1 MNEQEKQK
9 YLQDYKKAKEKG
21 EQFFPDTLFKDAIM
35 ALAVF
40 LILVALAYFAGAPL
54 EERANPADTNYTPR
68 PEWYFLFL
76 FQLLKYFPGK
86 LEFLGVVIIPTIV
99 ILLLFGLP
107 LLDRSPKRHFL
118 NRGWV
123 TGIVVVGAIGIVA
136 LSVLSITEAPP
147 PSDVAQG
154 GDQIA
159 ALYAQNC
166 ASCHGPSIKIPAS
179 TKLHEIIAQGKHE
192 GMPAWSADLTTD
204 QIDALAGFIL
214 SPGGSKLFTENCAD
228 CHAIEELVATNPIE
242 LKTALEQGP
251 DYPAHADLNIP
262 QWSETMTKAEQTSLL
277 NFLVAP
283 DGQRLFAINCTPCHG
298 TSVALSGERS
308 ELETIIAKG
317 GLHLSMPAWQENRDP
332 AELDTLA
339 TYVVDPNSVPEGVDL
354 FTKYC
359 ASCHA
364 DRVPAADN
372 IEQAR
377 QIITTGGSHE
387 TMPIWGDILTDA
399 QLIALIDYTLDAAQ
413 GTSLEV
419 GQESFSNNCAVC
431 HGEFG
436 EGGPNPARVDDVIA
450 PISTAEYLNTR
461 DDATLRSIISQGQP
475 NFGMS
480 PFGSAFGGP
489 LDDEKIDAIV
499 AYIRSWEANPPVEL
513 PPEVDTSKV
522 SLSGSEIYK
531 NLCAQ
536 CHGLDGRGLVGPSL
550 SDPKFR
556 SENTPEMIFDII
568 NQGHAATAM
577 IGWGEIL
584 TSQQIQDLVNYI
596 LEFEIDSP
604 NAVEQPTP
612 TPGPVSFAKDVLPI
626 LEAKCNSCHGSSIAL
641 GGWDGLTYESVIS
654 SGQNGPAV
662 IPGDLATSLL
672 AQKIQ
677 DTQQIGKVMPP
688 SGMEPLTPTEI
699 QTILDWIA
707 TGAQDD

>member
-1 MNEQEKQK
+1 MNEKERQK

-40 LILVALAYFAGAPL
+40 LILVALAYFIGAPL
-54 EERANPADTNYTPR
+54 EDRANPADTNYTPR

-86 LEFLGVVIIPTIV
+86 LEFLGVVVLPTIV
-99 ILLLFGLP
+99 IVLLLGLP
-107 LLDRSPKRHFL
+107 LLDRSPKRHFM

-123 TGIVVVGAIGIVA
+123 TGILVVGVIGIVT

-147 PSDVAQG
+147 PSEVAQG

-159 ALYAQNC
+159 ALYTQNC
-166 ASCHGPSIKIPAS
+166 ASCHGPSIDIPAS
-179 TKLHEIIAQGKHE
+179 TNLHEIIAEGKHA

-214 SPGGSKLFTENCAD
+214 SPGGSKLFTDNCAE
-228 CHAIEELVATNPIE
+228 CHDIEELVATNPIE
-242 LKTALEQGP
+242 LKTALNRGP
-251 DYPAHADLNIP
+251 DYAAHADLDVP
-262 QWSETMTKAEQTSLL
+262 QWSETLTKAEQTALL

-283 DGQRLFAINCTPCHG
+283 DGQRLFTVNCTPCHG
-298 TSVALSGERS
+298 TSVAFSGERS
-308 ELETIIAKG
+308 ELETIISQG
-317 GLHLSMPAWQENRDP
+317 GLHLSMPAWQESRDP

-339 TYVVDPNSVPEGVDL
+339 AYVVDPKSTPEGADL
-354 FTKYC
+354 FAKYC

-364 DRVPAADN
+364 DRVPAADS

-377 QIITTGGSHE
+377 EIITTGGSHE

-399 QLIALIDYTLDAAQ
+399 QLTALVDYTLEAAQ

-419 GQESFSNNCAVC
+419 GQEYFSNNCAAC

-450 PISTAEYLNTR
+450 PISTAEYLKTR

-513 PPEVDTSKV
+513 PPAVDTSKV
-522 SLSGSEIYK
+522 SLSGSEIYT

-536 CHGLDGRGLVGPSL
+536 CHGLDGRGQVGPSL
-550 SDPKFR
+550 RDPKFR
-556 SENTPEMIFDII
+556 SENTPETIFDII
-568 NQGHAATAM
+568 NQGHATTAM

-596 LEFEIDSP
+596 LEFEVDSP
-604 NAVEQPTP
+604 NATGQPTP

-626 LEAKCNSCHGSSIAL
+626 LKAKCNACHGSM
-641 GGWDGLTYESVIS
+641 GGWDGSTYQSVIN
-654 SGQNGPAV
+654 SGQSGPAV
-662 IPGDLATSLL
+662 IPGDLLKSLL

-677 DTQQIGKVMPP
+677 GTQQIGKMMPP
-688 SGMEPLTPTEI
+688 SGMGSLTPTEI
-699 QTILDWIA
+699 QKILDWIA
-707 TGAQDD
+707 ASAPDN